1 MTAHESLGD
10 LAAFDPFDAAQRGTH
25 HAVMAELRARCPVA
39 RVDSGMVVVS
49 RFDDVRA
56 ALSERTM
63 LNSHA
68 ARAPGVVVPPED
80 RLFFFEYDPPEHVPL
95 RRLLLDLLSRQR
107 AEREVSFIRALVEE
121 LLRGLLGTGGGEI
134 VSQFSVPLSGRMMMR
149 VAGFPAD
156 DALQW
161 RRWINDMAVSGFSFT
176 NRNDRGEGYEACYP
190 ELLAYVDDHLAAR
203 AADVDAP
210 DDLLTRVA
218 HAAIDGEPLSRTQ
231 QRMIMVSVVAGGSNT
246 LVNFVSN
253 TLLALARDPAL
264 VEALRA
270 DRDLVTAAV
279 EESLRRDAPS
289 MYITRLCGAA
299 TEIAG
304 VAIDADEKVLLG
316 LASANR
322 DEAVYPDAES
332 FRLDRAGQPPHVAF
346 GWASHLCLGAP
357 IARQVGVTMLTT
369 FLDLVET
376 ITVAPGTVPVPTA
389 SVQGNGLAEL
399 RLRLEPRDG

>member
-1 MTAHESLGD
+1 MTSESLGD
-10 LAAFDPFDAAQRGTH
+10 LANFDPFDPAQHGTH
-25 HAVMAELRARCPVA
+25 HAVMAERRERCPVA

-107 AEREVSFIRALVEE
+107 AEREVPFIRALVEE
-121 LLRGLLGTGGGEI
+121 LLGGLLGTGGGEV

-176 NRNDRGEGYEACYP
+176 NRNDRGVGYEACYP

-218 HAAIDGEPLSRTQ
+218 HAAIDGEPLSRTH

-253 TLLALARDPAL
+253 TLLALAGDPAL

-289 MYITRLCGAA
+289 MYITRLCGA
-299 TEIAG
+299 
-304 VAIDADEKVLLG
+304 
-316 LASANR
+316 
-322 DEAVYPDAES
+322 P
-332 FRLDRAGQPPHVAF
+332 
-346 GWASHLCLGAP
+346 
-357 IARQVGVTMLTT
+357 
-369 FLDLVET
+369 
-376 ITVAPGTVPVPTA
+376 
-389 SVQGNGLAEL
+389 
-399 RLRLEPRDG
+399 